1 MVSNKKRSFEQSLGK
16 YTKEIYEALDK
27 SDATEETLYSYLKNF
42 LENVA
47 PLFGKSSINITTQ
60 PKRTEAGVPDFR
72 VWDGMSEIVG
82 YIEAKYPG
90 KNLDY
95 IEQSDQLRRY
105 REVFPNLILTDFYEF
120 RLYRNG
126 VEIARAQIGRPFVVQ
141 KLKKQP
147 PIQQIDEFIELL
159 EQFFSFSLPRSFDAK
174 RLSVELAKRTRF
186 LRDQVIIEELKQK
199 AQGEGMLWG
208 FYEAFEKY
216 LIKNLDEK
224 LFADLFAQTITYGLF
239 AARMRSNGSN
249 FNRQNAVNFIPNTI
263 GILKTLF
270 KYISVGNLPKHME
283 VVIDDIAQ
291 VLKVV
296 DVRKLIEQYR
306 REGKGEDPIV
316 HFYETFLA
324 EYDPEERKERGV
336 YYTPQPVVNY
346 IVKSIHK
353 LLKSRFGLIDGLA
366 NDSVTLLDPAAGTLT
381 FPATAIKLAV
391 KEHEK
396 YGSGAIE
403 EFIRKHILQH
413 FYAFEFMLAPYAI
426 GHIRIGF
433 LLNELGY
440 QMREG
445 ERFQLYLTNTLD
457 DKEVKSTAMPILG
470 ELSKENREANKI
482 KNSVPILVILGNP
495 PYKAISANTNEWT
508 EELLRNDKDKV
519 QSYYKVDGNPLKE
532 KNPKWLQDDYVKFL
546 RFAQWKIHKTG
557 HGIVG
562 MITNHSYLDNPT
574 FRGMRQSLL
583 KTFDEIYILN
593 LHGNTLKK
601 ETPPDGGK
609 DENVFDI
616 KQGVAIG
623 LFIKTGQKSES
634 EYAKVFY
641 ADLWGTR
648 DFKYEWL
655 SEHDVENTEFVEV
668 TPYTPYYFFV
678 PKEIDHIKHYLDWS
692 KINEIFPVNSVG
704 IVTARDKFVIDFDRE
719 ALKRR
724 ISRFLNPNISD
735 EILAMTYNLKDK
747 SNWQINRTRSKLM
760 KEVKNIEA
768 HIYQILYRPF
778 DVRYILYRPELIERP
793 RFEVMRHMLAG
804 ENLGLIVS
812 RQVKSSKTW
821 QHILVTR
828 YIVESSVVSN
838 KTSEIGYLSPL
849 YLYPEAGKSMD
860 ELKFERKP
868 AKRQP
873 NIANWVFEKLEAAF
887 GLKPTPEEVFYY
899 IYAVFYSNIYR
910 EKYAEYL
917 KIDFP
922 RVPFTSDY
930 ELFKEMAAFGKR
942 LVDLHLLKSPELDPP
957 IARYEGEGSDIIEK
971 VKYEPKTRRVYI
983 NKTRYFEGIP
993 EEVWGYQIGG
1003 YQVLKKYL
1011 NYRKGHKMDDPRHY
1025 ILIATAIER
1034 TIAIQKEIDSI
1045 YLAIDMM

>member
-1 MVSNKKRSFEQSLGK
+1 MVSNKKRFFEQSLGK
-16 YTKEIYEALDK
+16 YTKLIYEALDK
-27 SDATEETLYSYLKNF
+27 GDATEETFYSYLKNF

-47 PLFGKSSINITTQ
+47 PLFGKSSIKITTQ
-60 PKRTEAGVPDFR
+60 PKKTEAGVPDFR
-72 VWDGMSEIVG
+72 VWDGVSEIVG

-186 LRDQVIIEELKQK
+186 LRDHVIIEELKQK
-199 AQGEGMLWG
+199 ARGKGTLWG
-208 FYEAFEKY
+208 LYEAFKEY
-216 LIKNLDEK
+216 LIKELDEK

-239 AARMRSNGSN
+239 AARMRSNNLN

-296 DVRKLIEQYR
+296 DVKNLIEQYR
-306 REGKGEDPIV
+306 REGKGDDPIA

-324 EYDPEERKERGV
+324 EYDPGERERRGV

-346 IVKSIHK
+346 IVRSIHK
-353 LLKSRFGLIDGLA
+353 LLKSRFDLMDGLA
-366 NDSVTLLDPAAGTLT
+366 NNSVTLLDPAAGTLT
-381 FPATAIKLAV
+381 FPATAIELAV

-403 EFIRKHILQH
+403 GFIRNHILKH
-413 FYAFEFMLAPYAI
+413 FYAFELMLAPYAI

-440 QMREG
+440 QISGG
-445 ERFQLYLTNTLD
+445 ERIQLYLTNTLD
-457 DKEVKSTAMPILG
+457 DKEVRATAMPILS
-470 ELSKENREANKI
+470 ELSEENREANRI
-482 KNSVPILVILGNP
+482 KKSIPILVIFGNP
-495 PYKAISANTNEWT
+495 PYQGISANINDWT
-508 EELLRNDKDKV
+508 EKLLKTDIDGV
-519 QSYYKVDGNPLKE
+519 QSYYKVDGNPLEE

-557 HGIVG
+557 YGIVG
-562 MITNHSYLDNPT
+562 MITNHGYLDNPT

-623 LFIKTGQKSES
+623 LFIKTGQKSEND
-634 EYAKVFY
+634 YARVFY
-641 ADLWGTR
+641 TDLWGTR
-648 DFKYEWL
+648 DSKYIWL
-655 SEHDVENTEFVEV
+655 NEHDVENTEFVKV
-668 TPYTPYYFFV
+668 TPGKPYYFFV
-678 PKEIDHIKHYLDWS
+678 PKEIEHIKHYLEWP

-724 ISRFLNPNISD
+724 ISQFLNPNIPD
-735 EILAMTYNLKDK
+735 EFLAMTYNLKDK
-747 SNWQINRTRSKLM
+747 SNWQLSRTRSKLM
-760 KEVKNIEA
+760 KEVKSIDA

-778 DVRYILYRPELIERP
+778 DVRYIFYRPELIERP

-804 ENLGLIVS
+804 ENLGLIIPKRVEISGDWRHVFVTNKIIEHVAVS
-812 RQVKSSKTW
+812 LKT
-821 QHILVTR
+821 ID
-828 YIVESSVVSN
+828 
-838 KTSEIGYLSPL
+838 YLFPL

-860 ELKFERKP
+860 ELKFEHRP
-868 AKRQP
+868 AERQP
-873 NIANWVFEKLEAAF
+873 NIANWVFEKLEAEF
-887 GLKPTPEEVFYY
+887 GSKPTPEEIFYY

-917 KIDFP
+917 RVDFP

-930 ELFKEMAAFGKR
+930 ELFKKMAAFGKR

-957 IARYEGEGSDIIEK
+957 IARYEGEGSDTIER
-971 VKYEPKTRRVYI
+971 VKYDPETCRVYI

-993 EEVWGYQIGG
+993 EEVWEYRIGG